1 MGQNAWHLNNESSV
15 PSLTSCGACSIE
27 KSTRTSEGDA
37 APGNNLMD
45 GENVKRPTGDTRLAV
60 LEKVKKTTRKADH
73 RARWAQSD

>member
-45 GENVKRPTGDTRLAV
+45 GETVKRH
-60 LEKVKKTTRKADH
+60 KVSGSGEGKKDDQEGRP
-73 RARWAQSD
+73 QS